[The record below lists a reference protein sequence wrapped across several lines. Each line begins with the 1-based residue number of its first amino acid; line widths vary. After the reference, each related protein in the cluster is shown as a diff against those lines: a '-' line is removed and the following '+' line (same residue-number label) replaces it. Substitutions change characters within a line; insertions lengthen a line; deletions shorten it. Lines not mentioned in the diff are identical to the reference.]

1 MAATVR
7 HGKTACRTGRRRT
20 VQCHQ
25 MFAEIVQA
33 VRVWAD
39 SAGGLGVF
47 VVAVLDSSVL
57 ALPNATDALVMYL
70 TIQHPAWWWYY
81 AAMGTAGVVVGSWPL
96 YVVARRG
103 GQAFLGKRL
112 SGARA
117 SGAIAWYKRSA
128 FAAIAGP
135 AFVPPPMPLKI
146 FVLLA
151 GATAYAPWRLV
162 TALVVGR
169 GSRHAIEAGLA
180 AAYRDEAVQA
190 FERYGPTL
198 ALAVVGVVTALAVGL
213 YVWHARRTTA

>member
-1 MAATVR
+1 
-7 HGKTACRTGRRRT
+7 
-20 VQCHQ
+20 
-25 MFAEIVQA
+25 MFSAFLQA
-33 VRVWAD
+33 VRAWAD
-39 SAGGLGVF
+39 GAGGLGVF

-81 AAMGTAGVVVGSWPL
+81 ALMGTAGAVVGSWPL
-96 YVVARRG
+96 YLVARRG
-103 GQAFLGKRL
+103 GAAFLGTRL
-112 SGARA
+112 SGPWA
-117 SGAIAWYKRSA
+117 SGAVAWYKRSA

-162 TALVVGR
+162 AALVLGR

-180 AAYRDEAVQA
+180 AAYREQAIEA
-190 FERYGPTL
+190 FERHGAVL
-198 ALAVVGVVTALAVGL
+198 ALAVVGAVTLLAVGG
-213 YVWHARRTTA
+213 YVWYRRHASS

>member
-1 MAATVR
+1 MAATAHR
-7 HGKTACRTGRRRT
+7 GKAIARRGGRRT
-20 VQCHQ
+20 VQCAE

-47 VVAVLDSSVL
+47 VVAVLDSSVM

-81 AAMGTAGVVVGSWPL
+81 AAMGAAGVVVGSWPL
-96 YVVARRG
+96 YLVARRG
-103 GQAFLGKRL
+103 GRAFLGRRL
-112 SGARA
+112 SGPRA
-117 SGAIAWYKRSA
+117 SGAVAWYKRSA

-162 TALVVGR
+162 TALVLGR

-190 FERYGPTL
+190 FERYGPML
-198 ALAVVGVVTALAVGL
+198 ALAVVGAVTALAAGL
-213 YVWHARRTTA
+213 YLWHARRTVS